1 VKTSTNGNGLAR
13 KKRPSS
19 PKKKATAA
27 QQAALKK
34 YLEMTGT
41 HVSPERVAEIR
52 AEWEA

>member
-1 VKTSTNGNGLAR
+1 VKASTNGNGHAK
-13 KKRPSS
+13 KKRPS

-27 QQAALKK
+27 QQAARKK

-41 HVSPERVAEIR
+41 HVSPELMAEIR